1 MSRTDQFWEY
11 ANEAILSATYA
22 KSKEAEHGLFE
33 FEHLPH
39 SACADTPPVIKVDGQ
54 IVDGQIIDGHEQRT
68 VESYERELIRRRR
81 TEIQLREAL
90 AREEALLHQK
100 DELIRQ
106 MVVLHQESDHRLLN
120 GAQMI
125 VSLLTLQG
133 RASNNAEVASQLAA
147 AADRVATICRIHRH
161 LHSFDGVRT
170 IAIKQYLE
178 ELCRDFS
185 KMLSLE
191 SLDRVIVME
200 GIEVNLSADT
210 AIPLGFIANEL
221 LTNAAKYGTGRI
233 SLSLESAPEKGYLLS
248 VSNESPALPEG
259 FDPAGCKGLGMRIIR
274 SFVEQIGGELRIDR
288 GDRNDGTRFTVLF
301 F

>member
-1 MSRTDQFWEY
+1 VDSPQ
-11 ANEAILSATYA
+11 
-22 KSKEAEHGLFE
+22 
-33 FEHLPH
+33 
-39 SACADTPPVIKVDGQ
+39 VIIVDGQ
-54 IVDGQIIDGHEQRT
+54 IVDDDQEHRT
-68 VESYERELIRRRR
+68 VESCERELIRRRR
-81 TEIQLREAL
+81 TEVQLREAL

-133 RASNNAEVASQLAA
+133 RASKNAEVASQLAA

-185 KMLSLE
+185 KMLSLG
-191 SLDRVIVME
+191 SPDRVIAME
-200 GIEVNLSADT
+200 GIEINLSADT

-233 SLSLESAPEKGYLLS
+233 TLSLESDPQKGYLLS
-248 VSNESPALPEG
+248 VSNEGPALPEG
-259 FDPAGCKGLGMRIIR
+259 FDLDRCKGLGMRIIR
-274 SFVEQIGGELRIDR
+274 SFVEQIGGEFRIDR
-288 GDRNDGTRFTVLF
+288 GDSNQGTKFTVLF

>member
-1 MSRTDQFWEY
+1 MSNTDQFCEY
-11 ANEAILSATYA
+11 ANEAILSASYA
-22 KSKEAEHGLFE
+22 KTKEAEHGLLE

-39 SACADTPPVIKVDGQ
+39 SADFPQVIIVDDQIVDGQ
-54 IVDGQIIDGHEQRT
+54 IVDSQEHRT
-68 VESYERELIRRRR
+68 VESCERELIRRRR

-133 RASNNAEVASQLAA
+133 RASKNAEVASQLAA

-185 KMLSLE
+185 KMLSLG
-191 SLDRVIVME
+191 SPDRVIAME
-200 GIEVNLSADT
+200 GIEINLSADT

-233 SLSLESAPEKGYLLS
+233 TLSLESDPQKGYLLS
-248 VSNESPALPEG
+248 VSNEGPSLPEG
-259 FDPAGCKGLGMRIIR
+259 FDLGSRKGLGMRIIQ

-288 GDRNDGTRFTVLF
+288 GDGIQGTKFTVLF